1 MLTRAKKVICIL
13 GLAILATTVL
23 YSDLFSQ
30 EPKINPL
37 WAKID
42 QLSSEVESK
51 CITWRRDI
59 HQNPELGNRE
69 FRTAKVVA
77 EHLKAL
83 GMEVKTGVA
92 HTGVVGILRGNR
104 ETPVVALRAD
114 MDALPVTEA
123 VDVPFAS
130 KVKAMYEGK
139 EVGVMHACGHDVH
152 TAVLMAVAE
161 VLSKIRGQ
169 LPGTVKFLFQ
179 PAEEG
184 APKGEEGGARLMV
197 KEGALESPKPDAIFG
212 LHVSGFPV
220 GGVGAVYY
228 RPEGYMASADTL
240 EIVIKGRQAHGAF
253 PWLGIDPIVVGS
265 QVVLGLQTIVSRQTE
280 LTATP
285 AVVTIG
291 SFQGGVRAN
300 IIPEKVE
307 MKGTIRAFDSKIQKE
322 IHERIQKAVK
332 MIAESAG
339 ASAEVAIIPY
349 APVVFN
355 DPNLT
360 NKMIPTIERVAGK
373 KKAFP
378 ARQRTGSEDF
388 AFYQEKIPGLFFH
401 MAINPEGS
409 KVISNHSPNFFVDER
424 AIIVGIRTMANLAV
438 DFLANK

>member
-1 MLTRAKKVICIL
+1 
-13 GLAILATTVL
+13 
-23 YSDLFSQ
+23 
-30 EPKINPL
+30 
-37 WAKID
+37 
-42 QLSSEVESK
+42 
-51 CITWRRDI
+51 
-59 HQNPELGNRE
+59 
-69 FRTAKVVA
+69 
-77 EHLKAL
+77 
-83 GMEVKTGVA
+83 
-92 HTGVVGILRGNR
+92 
-104 ETPVVALRAD
+104 
-114 MDALPVTEA
+114 
-123 VDVPFAS
+123 
-130 KVKAMYEGK
+130 
-139 EVGVMHACGHDVH
+139 
-152 TAVLMAVAE
+152 
-161 VLSKIRGQ
+161 
-169 LPGTVKFLFQ
+169 
-179 PAEEG
+179 
-184 APKGEEGGARLMV
+184 
-197 KEGALESPKPDAIFG
+197 
-212 LHVSGFPV
+212 
-220 GGVGAVYY
+220 
-228 RPEGYMASADTL
+228 
-240 EIVIKGRQAHGAF
+240 
-253 PWLGIDPIVVGS
+253 
-265 QVVLGLQTIVSRQTE
+265 LGLQTIVSRQTE